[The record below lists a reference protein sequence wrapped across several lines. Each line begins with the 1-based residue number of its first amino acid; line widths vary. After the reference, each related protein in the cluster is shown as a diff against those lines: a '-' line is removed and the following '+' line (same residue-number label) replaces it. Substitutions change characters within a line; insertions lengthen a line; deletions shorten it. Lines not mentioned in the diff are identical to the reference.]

1 MLGYALGICLH
12 FTHRPRTHSQ
22 FLLYITNS
30 SSKVNPEAMG
40 FILIRACEVGLDFD
54 KDWLRDCPKC
64 EGPSDVGVS
73 KNKMPTQQKI
83 MVRNMPSNSSRKIL

>member
-1 MLGYALGICLH
+1 MLVYASGICLPLH
-12 FTHRPRTHSQ
+12 TYASFPKWPHLQ

-54 KDWLRDCPKC
+54 KDYGRGIHLNVKAHQ
-64 EGPSDVGVS
+64 
-73 KNKMPTQQKI
+73 M
-83 MVRNMPSNSSRKIL
+83 

>member
-1 MLGYALGICLH
+1 MFVKVEFYCFFMLDYGSAIFLPLH
-12 FTHRPRTHSQ
+12 TYISFRKRPHSQ

-54 KDWLRDCPKC
+54 KDY
-64 EGPSDVGVS
+64 G
-73 KNKMPTQQKI
+73 
-83 MVRNMPSNSSRKIL
+83 